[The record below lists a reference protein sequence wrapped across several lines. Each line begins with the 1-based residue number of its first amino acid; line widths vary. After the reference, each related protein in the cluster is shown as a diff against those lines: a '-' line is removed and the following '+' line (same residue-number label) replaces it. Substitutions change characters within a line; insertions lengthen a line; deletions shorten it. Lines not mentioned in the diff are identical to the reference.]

1 MRKRV
6 VGDPDDDKDDDDDDD
21 DDEGVVTVEGCEG
34 IDEEEGTSDSDDN
47 SVEGRRVTVALK
59 EEAIE
64 EAVEG
69 GVETESLG
77 LEDFAD
83 HQSGEQK
90 REGELQD
97 LTKVQ

>member
-1 MRKRV
+1 MRKRD
-6 VGDPDDDKDDDDDDD
+6 VGDRIDDKDGDIDEEDDLPI
-21 DDEGVVTVEGCEG
+21 EGCEG
-34 IDEEEGTSDSDDN
+34 VDEEEGASDNDDDG
-47 SVEGRRVTVALK
+47 VKGCRVTMALK
-59 EEAIE
+59 EETID

-69 GVETESLG
+69 GVQTESLG

-97 LTKVQ
+97 LTKVE